1 MIDVFLVRSLKFGL
15 ESCDAVE
22 DLCCS
27 GRNDGVGEVR
37 RIPVAIMVIGKLK
50 PTLKIGGAFDDIY
63 CTVERVEG
71 NGDIA
76 ICRVKGEGG
85 DLRRL

>member
-1 MIDVFLVRSLKFGL
+1 MFFLVRSLKFGL
-15 ESCDAVE
+15 ESSDAIE
-22 DLCCS
+22 DLYRC
-27 GRNDGVGEVR
+27 GRHGAVDEIR

-50 PTLKIGGAFDDIY
+50 PTFKISGAFDDIY
-63 CTVERVEG
+63 CTVDRVEG

-76 ICRVKGEGG
+76 IYRVEGEVG